1 MQNKIQDSAK
11 LIAIA
16 VEKYPQDS
24 KSLLVKNGVAIL
36 SNASKD
42 ELQVALTTALI
53 NSATFRNE
61 FADFIVKKV
70 PSFSSA
76 DGINYTFGSS
86 IKDFLG
92 GNSLDSYNSTVTELD
107 QSIATPETSPSLATP
122 PIKNEG
128 GFFGGFN
135 LNTGLGFVKD
145 TLNSLAEIKS
155 ASANEALANTIST
168 TRANEQTEPIAPKSN
183 TMLYVVLTILGI
195 GAIAGGMYWYKTKK

>member
-1 MQNKIQDSAK
+1 MQNKIQDSAR

-24 KSLLVKNGVAIL
+24 KSLLVKNGVAIS

-61 FADFIVKKV
+61 FANFIVNKL
-70 PSFSSA
+70 PTFSSA

-86 IKDFLG
+86 IKDLLG
-92 GNSLDSYNSTVTELD
+92 TYPLNNYNSNVSQLD
-107 QSIATPETSPSLATP
+107 QSIATPTTTPSTATP

-155 ASANEALANTIST
+155 ASANEALANTIAT
-168 TRANEQTEPIAPKSN
+168 TRANEQTQPVATKSN
-183 TMLYVVLTILGI
+183 TMLYVLLTVLGV
-195 GAIAGGMYWYKTKK
+195 GAIAGGIYYYKTKK

>member
-1 MQNKIQDSAK
+1 MQNKIQDSAR

-24 KSLLVKNGVAIL
+24 KSLLVKNGVAID

-61 FADFIVKKV
+61 FANFIVNKV
-70 PSFSSA
+70 PTFSSA

-86 IKDFLG
+86 IKDLV
-92 GNSLDSYNSTVTELD
+92 GNNPLNNYNSNVSQLD
-107 QSIATPETSPSLATP
+107 ESIASPTTVPSTATP

-145 TLNSLAEIKS
+145 TLNYLAEIKS
-155 ASANEALANTIST
+155 ASANEALANTIAT
-168 TRANEQTEPIAPKSN
+168 TRANEQTQPVAPKSN
-183 TMLYVVLTILGI
+183 TMLYVVLTVVGI

>member
-24 KSLLVKNGVAIL
+24 KSLLVRNGVSIS

-70 PSFSSA
+70 PTFSSA

-86 IKDFLG
+86 IKDLV
-92 GNSLDSYNSTVTELD
+92 GNNPLDSYSTNVSQLD
-107 QSIATPETSPSLATP
+107 ESIASPTTVPSTATP

-145 TLNSLAEIKS
+145 TLNSFSEIKS
-155 ASANEALANTIST
+155 ASANEALAEAIATN
-168 TRANEQTEPIAPKSN
+168 RAKEQTEPKSESN
-183 TMLYVVLTILGI
+183 TILYVLLTIVGI
-195 GAIAGGMYWYKTKK
+195 GAIAGGIYWYKTKK

>member
-1 MQNKIQDSAK
+1 MKNKIQDAAK

-16 VEKYPQDS
+16 VEKYPSES
-24 KSLLVKNGVAIL
+24 KSLLVRNGVAIA
-36 SNASKD
+36 SNSSKD

-70 PSFSSA
+70 PTFSSA

-86 IKDFLG
+86 MSDLLG
-92 GNSLDSYNSTVTELD
+92 NNPLDNYTPNVSQLD
-107 QSIATPETSPSLATP
+107 ESIASPSTTPNMATP
-122 PIKNEG
+122 PIKSEG

-155 ASANEALANTIST
+155 ASANEALANTIAT
-168 TRANEQTEPIAPKSN
+168 TRANEQTTPVAPKSN
-183 TMLYVVLTILGI
+183 TVLYVTLTLLGI
-195 GAIAGGMYWYKTKK
+195 AAIAGGMYYFKTKK